1 MTRRKK
7 AEKQTPISSPPGTDL
22 PGTDSPGLDSPVLT
36 AAQVPVKQMDKK
48 EMSELIR
55 SIIREELKVHMDEL
69 QPQLNSIKLDVKS
82 CAEKVTGMETALSS
96 QSDQINELERECGA
110 LRKICK
116 TLQQDNQELREKTD
130 RLEGYSR
137 RFNIRVFGLDKGVE
151 GDNATEYM
159 SALLRDVFRGQRKL
173 PGPPDVEIAHRVAG
187 KGPGPRPMI
196 VRLQRFVAKEAIL
209 KIAKLEKVLEYKDMK
224 LKIFP
229 DLTTETARRR
239 ALFNNIRGR
248 LYRAGIQS
256 GLIHPATL
264 ILTFNGEK
272 KIFQKV
278 SDAEKFFEEKI
289 KPSLDAEED

>member
-1 MTRRKK
+1 MNRMNRRKRG
-7 AEKQTPISSPPGTDL
+7 EKQTPISAPPGIDL
-22 PGTDSPGLDSPVLT
+22 PDSPVLT
-36 AAQVPVKQMDKK
+36 AAQVPVKEMDKK

-55 SIIREELKVHMDEL
+55 SIIREELKAHMDEL
-69 QPQLNSIKLDVKS
+69 QPQHNSIKLDVKS
-82 CAEKVTGMETALSS
+82 CAEKVTGMETVLSG
-96 QSDQINELERECGA
+96 QSDQINELDRECGT
-110 LRKICK
+110 LRKICNA
-116 TLQQDNQELREKTD
+116 LQQENQELKDKTE

-137 RFNIRVFGLDKGVE
+137 RFNLRVFGLDRDVE

-159 SALLRDVFRGQRKL
+159 SALLRDVFTGQRNL

-196 VRLQRFVAKEAIL
+196 VRLQRFMVKEAIL
-209 KIAKLEKVLEYKDMK
+209 KMAKSEKVLEYKNMK

-229 DLTTETARRR
+229 DLTTEMARRR
-239 ALFNNIRGR
+239 ALFNNVRGK

-256 GLIHPATL
+256 GLIHLATL

-278 SDAEKFFEEKI
+278 TEAEKFFEEKI
-289 KPSLDAEED
+289 KPSLHTQ